1 MARLINTPSVVLQEP
16 ETGLD
21 IFLKEIARY
30 ASPEYQLRKK
40 ESDARLRFAEQEE
53 NRANARL
60 ELSERSQRQSELQY
74 QNKLKEDII
83 DNRREDEK
91 WKQQKSV
98 FDLQMENTF
107 RARAKENTS
116 SFISGLNAK
125 DIASIN
131 VDAYTTSID
140 DPKERS
146 LTARLLNKEI
156 GKANVEFENT
166 NNFIKNWNN
175 NPLNVNNQMSFDD
188 GSYFINNPTLY
199 AEHLNKSYLSQ
210 GDLTDIQKNKISLAS
225 GNIARNS
232 KTLYDYKVKE
242 AEAVSSGIK
251 GVDFSSDI
259 SDLEEQISDDNKI
272 INKILGIKK
281 SEEGGSSSSGDGDPY
296 DEEGDKTLSSSEPLI
311 YRDRWQDTAL
321 SDMFNYDNL
330 FSDELDVSDNAVS
343 MAINNATTKDSEG
356 NAVEYILDDNVGK
369 SELEDMLAKA
379 KEDGTQEEIS
389 FLQNQLSGLSSTQGS
404 SEGKKT
410 SSSSSNLDLFSN
422 QEKSKDFSLKEPPA
436 KLKDARV
443 GIKDFRKL
451 LKDFKWNSKM
461 VSRKTS
467 RPKQGYQRLVD
478 RDRKKLKEM
487 FSKIY
492 DKDSKSFYDDK
503 LERIDNVRER
513 FPHLKEKPLKYREF
527 LTTEELKTLLSL

>member
-1 MARLINTPSVVLQEP
+1 
-16 ETGLD
+16 
-21 IFLKEIARY
+21 
-30 ASPEYQLRKK
+30 
-40 ESDARLRFAEQEE
+40 
-53 NRANARL
+53 
-60 ELSERSQRQSELQY
+60 
-74 QNKLKEDII
+74 
-83 DNRREDEK
+83 
-91 WKQQKSV
+91 
-98 FDLQMENTF
+98 
-107 RARAKENTS
+107 
-116 SFISGLNAK
+116 
-125 DIASIN
+125 
-131 VDAYTTSID
+131 
-140 DPKERS
+140 
-146 LTARLLNKEI
+146 
-156 GKANVEFENT
+156 
-166 NNFIKNWNN
+166 
-175 NPLNVNNQMSFDD
+175 MSFDD

-259 SDLEEQISDDNKI
+259 SDLEELISDDNKI

-281 SEEGGSSSSGDGDPY
+281 SEEGGSPLPRDGDPY
-296 DEEGDKTLSSSEPLI
+296 DEEGDNTLSSTEPLI

>member
-1 MARLINTPSVVLQEP
+1 
-16 ETGLD
+16 
-21 IFLKEIARY
+21 
-30 ASPEYQLRKK
+30 
-40 ESDARLRFAEQEE
+40 
-53 NRANARL
+53 
-60 ELSERSQRQSELQY
+60 
-74 QNKLKEDII
+74 
-83 DNRREDEK
+83 
-91 WKQQKSV
+91 
-98 FDLQMENTF
+98 
-107 RARAKENTS
+107 
-116 SFISGLNAK
+116 
-125 DIASIN
+125 
-131 VDAYTTSID
+131 
-140 DPKERS
+140 
-146 LTARLLNKEI
+146 
-156 GKANVEFENT
+156 
-166 NNFIKNWNN
+166 
-175 NPLNVNNQMSFDD
+175 
-188 GSYFINNPTLY
+188 
-199 AEHLNKSYLSQ
+199 
-210 GDLTDIQKNKISLAS
+210 
-225 GNIARNS
+225 
-232 KTLYDYKVKE
+232 
-242 AEAVSSGIK
+242 
-251 GVDFSSDI
+251 
-259 SDLEEQISDDNKI
+259 
-272 INKILGIKK
+272 
-281 SEEGGSSSSGDGDPY
+281 
-296 DEEGDKTLSSSEPLI
+296 
-311 YRDRWQDTAL
+311 
-321 SDMFNYDNL
+321 MFNYDNL

-356 NAVEYILDDNVGK
+356 NAVEYILYDNVGK

-404 SEGKKT
+404 SEDKKT